1 MQFLG
6 RVGRDCEDDDA
17 MLGRLRSVL
26 GVAFLAGCTWCS
38 FVVPLGDKTFVE
50 HLDAIGDTPEA
61 EALRTGANQA
71 LVPTLEEL
79 QYRVLGEYVE
89 APTASDVTLASG
101 TPTPG
106 KTGTGTTGTGK
117 SGRGK
122 TGTPPRGPRVK
133 AKARD
138 EGGSKATGTVNR
150 GDSGKT
156 SPVPGRTSRASG
168 IPRAE

>member
-6 RVGRDCEDDDA
+6 RVGRGCEDDDA

-61 EALRTGANQA
+61 EALRAGANQA

-79 QYRVLGEYVE
+79 QHRVLGEYVE

-101 TPTPG
+101 APKAGSRTPG
-106 KTGTGTTGTGK
+106 APKRDTPPSGPRAKANAREKGESKGK
-117 SGRGK
+117 GAATRADPVETRPLSGR
-122 TGTPPRGPRVK
+122 P
-133 AKARD
+133 
-138 EGGSKATGTVNR
+138 
-150 GDSGKT
+150 
-156 SPVPGRTSRASG
+156 SRASG